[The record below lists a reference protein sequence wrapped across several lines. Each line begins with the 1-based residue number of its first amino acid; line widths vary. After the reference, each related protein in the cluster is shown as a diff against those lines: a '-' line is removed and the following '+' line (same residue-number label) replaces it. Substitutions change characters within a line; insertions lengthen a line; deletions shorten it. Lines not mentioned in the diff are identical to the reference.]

1 MEEDDFARLRA
12 WRSGDR
18 AAGNALFERHFLVV
32 CNFFRNKV
40 SDGVDDLIQRTFV
53 TCIESEHGFRGEGSF
68 RGYLLGVARHV
79 LFRHYREQRRDGKTF
94 APMLTS
100 VGDLDPSP
108 SVLVAKNREHARLLD
123 GLRSI
128 PLDLQITLELYF
140 WEGMTMR
147 EIAEVLEVPP
157 GTAAS
162 RLRRAK
168 EALRVKLDRPDAPAP
183 TDDDLEAWAST
194 LRGDVLRRSD

>member
-1 MEEDDFARLRA
+1 MDDFARLVA

-40 SDGVDDLIQRTFV
+40 SDGVDDLIQRTFLA
-53 TCIESEHGFRGEGSF
+53 CIEAPHGFRGEGSF

-79 LFRHYREQRRDGKTF
+79 LLRHYREQRRDDRTF
-94 APMLTS
+94 TPMVTS
-100 VGDLDPSP
+100 VCDLDPSP
-108 SVLVAKNREHARLLD
+108 SVLVAGHREHARLLD
-123 GLRSI
+123 GLRRI
-128 PLDLQITLELYF
+128 PLDLQIALELYF

-168 EALRVKLDRPDAPAP
+168 AALLEQLGGSAGAPVDTP
-183 TDDDLEAWAST
+183 DDLEAWART
-194 LRGDVLRRSD
+194 LRSSVLRRPE